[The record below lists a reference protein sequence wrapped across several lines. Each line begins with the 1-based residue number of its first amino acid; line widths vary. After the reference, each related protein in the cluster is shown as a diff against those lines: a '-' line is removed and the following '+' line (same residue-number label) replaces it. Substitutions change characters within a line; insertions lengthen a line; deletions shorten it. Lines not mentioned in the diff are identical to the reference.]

1 MAAVFRVCTTLTPS
15 SGGDGECVLFC
26 FKAPI
31 LTVCENSP
39 SRFKLSANAASITH
53 WHPILWALGTAM
65 PQWNLL
71 WKALNPAQISPLS
84 LLHAHTY
91 TVFKFMSLYSFSPV
105 KKEWSHPLFPLPC
118 TFEFHTLRSEFVP
131 SLEAFIKTCNNTDC
145 GFSVHSCQS
154 DKKAE
159 VRIFSQQLQPHIYE
173 RKTWVKKGDP
183 LLHFL
188 CCTAMQAHLYHSAI
202 YAPPPPQLPALQPPR
217 EANR

>member
-1 MAAVFRVCTTLTPS
+1 MFVSQVYPIIHTRSLLTMQTWWCQNANAEASKTSVWHYGGYVHLCFFTQSSLDSRLKMVWKKLAAPVAAVFRVCTTLTPP
-15 SGGDGECVLFC
+15 SGEDGECLLFC

-31 LTVCENSP
+31 LTACENSP

-105 KKEWSHPLFPLPC
+105 KKEWSHPLFPVPY

-131 SLEAFIKTCNNTDC
+131 SLEAF
-145 GFSVHSCQS
+145 H
-154 DKKAE
+154 
-159 VRIFSQQLQPHIYE
+159 
-173 RKTWVKKGDP
+173 
-183 LLHFL
+183 
-188 CCTAMQAHLYHSAI
+188 
-202 YAPPPPQLPALQPPR
+202 
-217 EANR
+217 